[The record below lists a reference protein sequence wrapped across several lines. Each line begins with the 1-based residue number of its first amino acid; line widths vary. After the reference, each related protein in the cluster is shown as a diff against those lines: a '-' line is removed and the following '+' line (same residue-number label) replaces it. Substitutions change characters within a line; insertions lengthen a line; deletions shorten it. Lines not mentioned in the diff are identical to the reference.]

1 MAEPSTLRNTPGNS
15 PGSSP
20 SPASLPAGVP
30 PPDPAGAPASA
41 AAPAAPSEGGS
52 TKRKRLF
59 GLLGA
64 AVLVIG
70 AITALWLWITSDQ
83 IGTDDAY
90 VDADLVQVTPLFAGP
105 VAAAYVSNTDLVK
118 KGQLLVLLDDADA
131 TIALTQARADL
142 GQVERKVRGYFAN
155 DVALSGQVNSREA
168 DIAGADAKL
177 ASAKADFERARVDL
191 ERRQA
196 LAASGAVSGD
206 ELTQAQNAFA
216 TAKAGLQS
224 AKAAREQSAAQH
236 AAAIG
241 QRSVNKALFEGAN
254 VEDNPEV
261 VAARAKVAQAELN
274 LSRTRIVAP
283 IDGVIAKNAVQ
294 VGQQV
299 QPGELL
305 MSIVPLSAVYV
316 SANYKEAQLRKVR
329 VGQPAKL
336 TSDLYGRSVKY
347 HGKVVGLGGGT
358 GAAFALIPAQNATG
372 NWIKVVQRLPV
383 RIALDPNELAA
394 HPLRVGLSMNVDI
407 DVSQR

>member
-1 MAEPSTLRNTPGNS
+1 MAQSTTLHDSAATSLRS
-15 PGSSP
+15 
-20 SPASLPAGVP
+20 AP
-30 PPDPAGAPASA
+30 PPPAAAPSSA
-41 AAPAAPSEGGS
+41 AAPGTSPGGAAAR
-52 TKRKRLF
+52 RKRLF
-59 GLLGA
+59 GILAASVLL
-64 AVLVIG
+64 IG
-70 AITALWLWITSDQ
+70 AVTVLWLWITFNQ
-83 IGTDDAY
+83 IGTDNAY

-105 VAAAYVSNTDLVK
+105 VAAACVSNTDLVK
-118 KGQLLVLLDDADA
+118 KGRLLVLLDDADA
-131 TIALTQARADL
+131 RIALAQARADL
-142 GQVERKVRGYFAN
+142 GQVQRKVRGYFAT
-155 DVALSGQVNSREA
+155 DVALGGQVDSREA

-216 TAKAGLQS
+216 TAQAGLRS
-224 AKAAREQSAAQH
+224 AKAAREQAAAQH

-241 QRSVNKALFEGAN
+241 QRSVNKALFEGAG
-254 VEDNPEV
+254 VDDNPEV
-261 VAARAKVAQAELN
+261 VAARAKVEQAELN

-283 IDGVIAKNAVQ
+283 VDGVIAKNAVQ

-305 MSIVPLSAVYV
+305 MSIVPLNAVYV

-329 VGQPAKL
+329 IGQPAVL

-383 RIALDPNELAA
+383 RIALDPKELAA

-407 DVSQR
+407 DVSKR